1 MNTDCEKSTTSA
13 RRVGCAHAEPAAN
26 VQAIADIRYVAS
38 ARAKNLRITIRPD
51 CTVTVTI
58 PRRATKQQVQEFV
71 ASRQD
76 WIAKH
81 ITKFR
86 RRQPKDLP
94 VADLSKIDLC
104 QAQDT
109 IFARL
114 EAFSKQHGLDY
125 RRAAFRCQKTKW
137 GSCCAS
143 TRSISLNI
151 NMTML
156 PEHLQDYL
164 LLHELT
170 HLKHPNHSPAF
181 WAELDRYC
189 AGHAKRLSKELKTY
203 PLMLIGSKE

>member
-1 MNTDCEKSTTSA
+1 MNTNCEKMTTSDA
-13 RRVGCAHAEPAAN
+13 
-26 VQAIADIRYVAS
+26 QATVDIRYVAS
-38 ARAKNLRITIRPD
+38 PRAKNLRITIRPD

-58 PRRATKQQVQEFV
+58 PKRASRQQVQEFV
-71 ASRQD
+71 ASRRD

-81 ITKFR
+81 VTKFR
-86 RRQPKDLP
+86 RRQPKDMPL
-94 VADLSKIDLC
+94 VDLSKLDLR
-104 QAQDT
+104 QAQNT

-114 EAFSKQHGLDY
+114 EAFSKQHNLDY

-137 GSCCAS
+137 GSCCAT
-143 TRSISLNI
+143 TRSISLNV

-181 WAELDRYC
+181 WAQLDC
-189 AGHAKRLSKELKTY
+189 FCNGHAKRLSKELKTY

>member
-1 MNTDCEKSTTSA
+1 MTSENEKIAT
-13 RRVGCAHAEPAAN
+13 PN
-26 VQAIADIRYVAS
+26 VQATVDIRYVAS
-38 ARAKNLRITIRPD
+38 TRAKNLRITIRPD

-58 PRRATKQQVQEFV
+58 PRRATKTQVQEFV
-71 ASRQD
+71 ASRRD

-81 ITKFR
+81 VTKFR
-86 RRQPKDLP
+86 QRRPKDLP
-94 VADLSKIDLC
+94 AVDLSAADLR
-104 QAQDT
+104 QAQDR

-114 EAFSKQHGLDY
+114 ESFSREHSLPY

-137 GSCCAS
+137 GSCCAT

-170 HLKHPNHSPAF
+170 HLDHPNHSPAF
-181 WAELDRYC
+181 WAQLDSYC
-189 AGHAKRLSKELKTY
+189 AGRAKRLSKELKTY
-203 PLMLIGSKE
+203 PLILIGSKE